1 MSHVDGLNVQDTMGK
16 WYLIHIAV
24 QVTGMLLAL
33 AAWILALANF
43 RPIDYSLDHFQLG
56 VAVMILV
63 LLQPLS
69 SVPRLMMHHV
79 RLRCMLFAQQRIIS

>member
-1 MSHVDGLNVQDTMGK
+1 MGK
-16 WYLIHIAV
+16 WYLVHIGIQAL
-24 QVTGMLLAL
+24 GMLLAL

-43 RPIDYSLDHFQLG
+43 RPIDYSLNHFQLG

-63 LLQPLS
+63 LLQPFS

-79 RLRCMLFAQQRIIS
+79 RCSLRTDATR